1 MPNNFT
7 QGLPEGFEEIYPI
20 RRGATIAA
28 VDWNQPARPIDLE
41 VWQKQ
46 TSNFW
51 LPEKIPLSNDLKS
64 WGLLDEGTQKVV
76 AHSLASLTR
85 LDTLQAEFGAPCLL
99 SSPGITPHE
108 SANLSF
114 ITGMEAVH
122 ARSYSSI
129 FSTLL
134 PSEKINEAFKLANED
149 DLLSSEM
156 DYFIIAYQA
165 HLIDLLSDS
174 LPGPTLTA
182 LKAATSVLLES
193 FLFYTGFY
201 PVLKLAAE
209 AKLTNTADIIRLI
222 MRDEAVHGFYIGGIF
237 ERLRESALENA
248 EDALVAEDIWL
259 KIESY
264 IEDSIEGL
272 FNAEK
277 QRIEQYYSWSDVCK
291 GWIPDVLQF
300 LGYNAKMAGS
310 NLGDSGYAKYIGDYG
325 DNVSAVILSQLS
337 TVSDENHDYFS
348 GSGSAYVNG
357 VVESITDDDWD

>member
-1 MPNNFT
+1 MLHDFT
-7 QGLPEGFEEIYPI
+7 QGLPEGFEEVYPI
-20 RRGATIAA
+20 RRGSTVAA
-28 VDWNQPARPIDLE
+28 VDWNKPTRPIDLD
-41 VWQKQ
+41 VWSKQ

-64 WGLLDEGTQKVV
+64 WDLLDEGTQRVV
-76 AHSLASLTR
+76 THSLASLTR

-134 PSEKINEAFKLANED
+134 PSDKIDEAFKLANMD
-149 DLLSSEM
+149 GLLSSEM
-156 DYFIIAYQA
+156 DYFLTAYQGSQ
-165 HLIDLLSDS
+165 IDVLADS
-174 LPGPTLTA
+174 LPGSTLTA
-182 LKAATSVLLES
+182 LKAATSVMLES

-237 ERLRESALENA
+237 ERLREEVS
-248 EDALVAEDIWL
+248 EDDETADIWPR
-259 KIESY
+259 IESY
-264 IEDSIEGL
+264 VEDSIESL
-272 FNAEK
+272 FAAEK

-291 GWIPDVLQF
+291 YWIPDALQF
-300 LGYNAKMAGS
+300 LGYNGKMAAS
-310 NLGDSGYAKYIGDYG
+310 NLGDSDYAKNLGDYG

-348 GSGSAYVNG
+348 GSGSAYVIG
-357 VVESITDDDWD
+357 TVESVTDDDWN

>member
-1 MPNNFT
+1 MLYDLT
-7 QGLPEGFEEIYPI
+7 QGLPEGIEELWGVQ
-20 RRGATIAA
+20 RGSSVKA
-28 VDWNQPARPIDLE
+28 VDWNRPARPIDLE

-64 WGLLDEGTQKVV
+64 WNLLDEGTQRVV
-76 AHSLASLTR
+76 THSLASLTR

-134 PSEKINEAFKLANED
+134 PSDKIEEAFTLAD
-149 DLLSSEM
+149 MDGLLSAEM
-156 DYFIIAYQA
+156 DLFMAIYQSGQIEYFT
-165 HLIDLLSDS
+165 DS
-174 LPGPTLTA
+174 LPGSTLTA
-182 LKAATSVLLES
+182 VKTATSVMLES

-201 PVLKLAAE
+201 PVLKLAVE
-209 AKLTNTADIIRLI
+209 GKLTNTADIIRLI

-237 ERLRESALENA
+237 ERIREETLE
-248 EDALVAEDIWL
+248 EEPELWQR
-259 KIESY
+259 IEEY
-264 IEDSIEGL
+264 IEETIKGL
-272 FNAEK
+272 FDAEK
-277 QRIEQYYSWSDVCK
+277 QRIEQYYSWSDTCK
-291 GWIPDVLQF
+291 QWIPDALQF

-310 NLGDSGYAKYIGDYG
+310 NLGDSDYARLIGDYG
-325 DNVSAVILSQLS
+325 NNVSSVILSQLS

-348 GSGSAYVNG
+348 GSGSAYVVG
-357 VVESITDDDWD
+357 TVEQVTDDDWD